1 MEIVMEQIIITIG
14 RENGSGGRD
23 IGEKLAAD
31 LGIKCYDKEL
41 FFDALKEK
49 GLFPAA
55 YQKFDE
61 MPSGVF
67 ASAST
72 LLDSLNAA
80 YSFHQEQ
87 LYEAQIELI
96 SKIADSGKSCV
107 LVGRSADYILRD
119 NRNVVKVFICANV
132 QSKAERTM
140 EKHKMTAQ
148 EAQKWNQKND
158 SKRRKYYNDHTMQE
172 WGMSKNYHLCIDTT
186 DIGVDG
192 AVALIEQYLSIRQKA
207 GKRSEKQE
215 VSCDE

>member
-1 MEIVMEQIIITIG
+1 MGQIIITIG

-23 IGEKLAAD
+23 VGGKLAIG
-31 LGIKCYDKEL
+31 LGIKFYDKEL

-72 LLDSLNAA
+72 LLDSLSVA

-87 LYEAQIELI
+87 LYEAQIDLI
-96 SKIADSGKSCV
+96 RKIADSGESCV

-119 NRNVVKVFICANV
+119 NPNVVRVFICANAK
-132 QSKAERTM
+132 SRAERTM

-158 SKRRKYYNDHTMQE
+158 SKRRRYYNDHTMQE

-192 AVALIEQYLSIRQKA
+192 AVALIKQYLSIRQENKK
-207 GKRSEKQE
+207 GLNHQE
-215 VSCDE
+215 VTCDE

>member
-1 MEIVMEQIIITIG
+1 MEIIMEQIIITIG

-23 IGEKLAAD
+23 VGEKLAAD

-49 GLFPAA
+49 GLVPAA

-72 LLDSLNAA
+72 LLDSLSTA
-80 YSFHQEQ
+80 YSIYQEQ
-87 LYEAQIELI
+87 LYRAQIALI
-96 SKIADSGKSCV
+96 RKIADSGESCV

-119 NRNVVKVFICANV
+119 NQNVVRVFLCANA

-148 EAQKWNQKND
+148 EARKWNQKND
-158 SKRRKYYNDHTMQE
+158 SKRRKYYNDHTMQA

-186 DIGVDG
+186 DISVDG

-207 GKRSEKQE
+207 GKSAEQSKL
-215 VSCDE
+215 